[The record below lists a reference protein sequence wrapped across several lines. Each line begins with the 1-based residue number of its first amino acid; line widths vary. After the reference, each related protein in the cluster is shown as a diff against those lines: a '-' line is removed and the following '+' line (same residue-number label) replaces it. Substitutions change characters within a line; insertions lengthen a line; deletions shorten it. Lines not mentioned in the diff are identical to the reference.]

1 MNRKTIPLCFA
12 ALALLLLTGTAM
24 AQGADLTQSNTAMN
38 GLLREIHEASNAW
51 TGRLQGYA
59 THLLVGLAVIQ
70 LVLQF
75 MPLVFKQAEI
85 GETVGEMV
93 RTILVVGFFFALI
106 EHGTEWVGAVVNS
119 FRQAGA
125 SAAGLPTEK
134 LMPGDMFALAVEF
147 SEKIMNSGMSIL
159 SPITSGVIALGAIIV
174 LLCFAFIAA
183 LIFVTLVEAYVV
195 INGSVLLFGFG
206 SLRLTREYAIAPLRY
221 GVAVGVKLFVLTL
234 LVGLIMTAA
243 AGWSA
248 KYSNDQ
254 ASLLT
259 LVGLSLVCAYL
270 TRTIPELMGGMIS
283 GVSMGG
289 GHAIGGMAAAGAAGA
304 AAAIATLATAGAA
317 APAAAGA
324 IGAAGTGGAAGA
336 AGGVAGGAAGGG
348 GLASLINS
356 SFAGQAGAASA
367 GSTAGGSMASAASTG
382 SNAAKAAA
390 PRVGG
395 GEAASGPAPKPTG
408 AASSGVKQPATAA
421 GQAQHGG
428 DDKSQA
434 QAQPAPAPSPDSGRS
449 KASTFASG
457 AVRMAGVLSAMSV
470 PGMESAAGLSLNA
483 PNTPAAGS
491 AGEAP
496 TENAGG
502 PNEPENVIRPA
513 RAASSEPDGSTAE
526 TKAAPSPTTDASKPA
541 SSLSALRIPGM
552 ASYPN
557 PQGA

>member
-24 AQGADLTQSNTAMN
+24 AQGVDLTQSNTAMN

-85 GETVGEMV
+85 GETIGEMV

-206 SLRLTREYAIAPLRY
+206 SLRFTREYAIAPLRY

-248 KYSNDQ
+248 KYANDQ

-304 AAAIATLATAGAA
+304 AAAIATIATAGAA
-317 APAAAGA
+317 APAAGALGAGGAGA
-324 IGAAGTGGAAGA
+324 
-336 AGGVAGGAAGGG
+336 AGGAAGGG
-348 GLASLINS
+348 GLAGLINS
-356 SFAGQAGAASA
+356 SFAGQARAMSA
-367 GSTAGGSMASAASTG
+367 GSTAGGGMASAASLG
-382 SNAAKAAA
+382 GGNAVKAAA
-390 PRVGG
+390 PRIGG
-395 GEAASGPAPKPTG
+395 GNAAGSGPAAKPTG
-408 AASSGVKQPATAA
+408 EAGSGMNQAAKAA
-421 GQAQHGG
+421 GHAPQNGE
-428 DDKSQA
+428 DKSQV
-434 QAQPAPAPSPDSGRS
+434 QTQPAPAPSSDSGS
-449 KASTFASG
+449 NNAHMFASG
-457 AVRMAGVLSAMSV
+457 AVRMTGVLSAMSV
-470 PGMESAAGLSLNA
+470 PGMEGAAGLSLNA
-483 PNTPAAGS
+483 PSTPAAGS
-491 AGEAP
+491 EGETP
-496 TENAGG
+496 TENASAAADS
-502 PNEPENVIRPA
+502 ENVIRPA
-513 RAASSEPDGSTAE
+513 STAPTE
-526 TKAAPSPTTDASKPA
+526 AKASPSSAADAPKPT
-541 SSLSALRIPGM
+541 SSLATLRVAGM
-552 ASYPN
+552 VSYPN